1 VATAFTRGEA
11 RTVRGSSEAPGALVV
26 PIVAP
31 AGVAGVITVEL
42 PPGNDRQP
50 ATLALTRIFAAQLAG
65 LLGVNPRPADV
76 NGPAIVLTAAAGRAS
91 ATNGDARERAAAR
104 FSEL

>member
-1 VATAFTRGEA
+1 
-11 RTVRGSSEAPGALVV
+11 VV

-31 AGVAGVITVEL
+31 GGVAGVVTIEL

-65 LLGVNPRPADV
+65 LLAVSARPADT
-76 NGPAIVLTAAAGRAS
+76 NGPGIVMPSTVGRIAE
-91 ATNGDARERAAAR
+91 GARERTVGVGR
-104 FSEL
+104 YSDLT

>member
-1 VATAFTRGEA
+1 MKGTA
-11 RTVRGSSEAPGALVV
+11 EAPGALVV

-31 AGVAGVITVEL
+31 GGVAGVVTIEL

-65 LLGVNPRPADV
+65 LLSVSVRPAST
-76 NGPAIVLTAAAGRAS
+76 NGPEIVMPAVVARVAEG
-91 ATNGDARERAAAR
+91 ARERTLAASR
-104 FSEL
+104 YSDLT